1 MSTSTTPQRLGAA
14 VFAVMLAFTLT
25 GCNPPSIAS
34 ASYPGLPS
42 GVGGDL
48 LNIPR
53 AFSDGP
59 VLYLSLGGSSSCPPV
74 PTSVVVVDGEMEI
87 TIDHKPAVA
96 CTADMA
102 VITYEINIGSVPKVV
117 VLVFDG
123 EERQT
128 LPVESL

>member
-1 MSTSTTPQRLGAA
+1 
-14 VFAVMLAFTLT
+14 
-25 GCNPPSIAS
+25 
-34 ASYPGLPS
+34 
-42 GVGGDL
+42 
-48 LNIPR
+48 
-53 AFSDGP
+53 
-59 VLYLSLGGSSSCPPV
+59 
-74 PTSVVVVDGEMEI
+74 MEI